1 MATNMMDADIN
12 QPTDDKNRSSNNGET
27 PELESLRDRLM
38 RALAETENT
47 RRLGERRVQ
56 EAHQYAIMNFAREL
70 LQVIDNLRRALDAG
84 ATEQRQGDGLLEG
97 VDATDRVLSQILSRY
112 GVEELDPLNKPFDP
126 MKHEAVMEAEE
137 SEQPPGNVVRVLENG
152 YMLHDRLLR
161 PARVVVARPRQ
172 TST

>member
-12 QPTDDKNRSSNNGET
+12 QPTDDKNSSSNNGET

-84 ATEQRQGDGLLEG
+84 ATDQRQGDGLLEG
-97 VDATDRVLSQILSRY
+97 VAATDRVLRQILSRY

-126 MKHEAVMEAEE
+126 MKQEAVMEAEE